1 MKPLIKFLYIFAAL
15 LPFQFALNIAPGFD
29 VSIIRVA
36 VLFLFGAMILKS
48 FLKKDF
54 FISANLQS
62 GCLIL
67 FLAINIFSMFLVK
80 NTEFSLRKILFLG
93 SVFPL
98 YFVVVDIYRD
108 KLDKDFILKLIKWM
122 VWGGAAS
129 FFVGMIIFLGQFIFG
144 IDSVLG
150 FYQKIGPFFWGN
162 TFSLSIFN
170 HQSFLVNVSGKNF
183 LRLSSFFPDPH
194 NFALF
199 AGMVCFLALT
209 IFLYYLKEQGSASK
223 TGFYGAI
230 FLLGVMSVFLSFSRG
245 AYLALFGGVFAVF
258 VLGFKNKKIKK
269 VGSSMGPD
277 KKSLRSALA
286 YLFFLIVLLLV
297 FILSPARNRFIDI
310 FSFSDG
316 SNVGRIQIMKDGFN
330 IFKEHFLLG
339 VGIGNAPLYYNEDI
353 DYRSPSNSHNTY
365 LEIAIESGIG
375 GLVVWLALLGGTIL
389 QLFRRLRSRLEEANG
404 LHKYLCLGLFG
415 TLIFFAIHSV
425 FEVFLYSPVNLSVI
439 MILLAVSSIILEERC
454 TS

>member
-1 MKPLIKFLYIFAAL
+1 MKASTKFLYIFAAL

-48 FLKKDF
+48 FFKKDF

-67 FLAINIFSMFLVK
+67 FLAINIFSMFLAK

-108 KLDKDFILKLIKWM
+108 KLDKDFILRLIKWV
-122 VWGGAAS
+122 VWGGAVS
-129 FFVGMIIFLGQFIFG
+129 FFMGMIIFLGQFIFG

-183 LRLSSFFPDPH
+183 LRMASFFPDPH

-199 AGMVCFLALT
+199 AGMVCFLALA
-209 IFLYYLKEQGSASK
+209 IFLYHLKEQGSASK
-223 TGFYGAI
+223 AGFYGAI

-258 VLGFKNKKIKK
+258 ILRPNDKFPKIIKNLKSVSLSKFLFLVI
-269 VGSSMGPD
+269 VIVVIGALIIGPV
-277 KKSLRSALA
+277 K
-286 YLFFLIVLLLV
+286 
-297 FILSPARNRFIDI
+297 NRFVDI

-339 VGIGNAPLYYNEDI
+339 VGIGNAPLYYNEDV
-353 DYRSPSNSHNTY
+353 DYRSPVNSHNTY
-365 LEIAIESGIG
+365 LEIAIESGLG
-375 GLVVWLALLGGTIL
+375 GLAIWLVLLGGTIL
-389 QLFRRLRSRLEEANG
+389 QLIKRFRGRLSTINEFY
-404 LHKYLCLGLFG
+404 KYLALGLLG
-415 TLIFFAIHSV
+415 SLVFFAVHSV
-425 FEVFLYSPVNLSVI
+425 FEVFLYSPINLSAI
-439 MILLAVSSIILEERC
+439 IILLAISSIILKEL
-454 TS
+454 